1 MEKTQ
6 MSKLVGSDSV
16 SKHLL
21 IDDYSIGSVPRAMQ
35 IKIGAYLANIMT
47 KNLKFK
53 CGNQKYMLLKTQ
65 LIKSDK
71 TVKTAKGTVNKQI
84 GTIVFNKGFVQEF

>member
-6 MSKLVGSDSV
+6 MNKLVSSDSI

-21 IDDYSIGSVPRAMQ
+21 IDDYSIGSVPKAMQ

-65 LIKSDK
+65 LIRSSDK
-71 TVKTAKGTVNKQI
+71 TVKTAKGNMIPK
-84 GTIVFNKGFVQEF
+84 